1 MSNLKPRSARQL
13 STTAQRAKAL
23 GARRPSVQD
32 TLRAAPDDVRV
43 EAAQAADKADAPQHD
58 PRTYIPEWDDLFVPL
73 DEIDDQGYANI
84 IEALKFV
91 DVPWEESKLKNL
103 NVMSLNVAALGNLIA
118 AVREFAVADE
128 QAWQDY
134 RMAGDPSTH
143 RNESFGRAAK
153 AALLFAVMLG
163 K

>member
-1 MSNLKPRSARQL
+1 MSNLKPRSARPL
-13 STTAQRAKAL
+13 SATAQRAKAL
-23 GARRPSVQD
+23 GARTPSVQD
-32 TLRAAPDDVRV
+32 SLRAAPDEVRI
-43 EAAQAADKADAPQHD
+43 EAAKAAAQAAEPQHD
-58 PRTYIPEWDDLFVPL
+58 PRDYVKEWDDIFVPL

-128 QAWQDY
+128 QAWQEY
-134 RMAGDPSTH
+134 RTGGDPNTH